1 METVATFEAASPS
14 LALKKNESDDLV
26 TTDPG
31 IIAYAG
37 MHRTRNK
44 SITENRIEVTF
55 EQINIKYLSNLP
67 GNINE

>member
-1 METVATFEAASPS
+1 

-37 MHRTRNK
+37 MHRTRRKRTKNK
-44 SITENRIEVTF
+44 KEVTL
-55 EQINIKYLSNLP
+55 EQINLIV
-67 GNINE
+67 G

>member
-14 LALKKNESDDLV
+14 LALKVNESDDLV

-37 MHRTRNK
+37 MHRIRNK
-44 SITENRIEVTF
+44 RTKNKKEVTF
-55 EQINIKYLSNLP
+55 EQINLIV
-67 GNINE
+67 G

>member
-44 SITENRIEVTF
+44 RTKNKKEVTF
-55 EQINIKYLSNLP
+55 EQINLIV
-67 GNINE
+67 G